1 MSKVH
6 AAGKLPDSPDLGLA
20 EKVKNPS
27 LIAMRSSQ
35 SSGFITTGSS
45 GLGGIRNDYAFQPL
59 DESRLLLQA
68 PTVSIARTAVI
79 KDRPKDV
86 ILHTLKL
93 EYRGWI
99 WYVPIRRTALRN
111 VYNALASTEYK
122 ARGKKFKISA
132 PKMSGGSSKKLNKV
146 SNREQSV
153 VESFGGGSDEP
164 MSMRGQGYG
173 GRFGGGRSGH
183 STALSINEKTNRPFV
198 HRFERYRKIL
208 SRKMYRVDQDSIKYQ
223 KEVIVSYFQDVL
235 EDLEL
240 RNHPDL
246 LEMLELSPKSF
257 DLNMGPSF
265 KEGYLKARCSADTQD
280 RLFKTDADRAL
291 CGNYCGEAGGL
302 NCCCCV
308 CFCFRKK
315 ATIKRR
321 SRVWGIIKNS
331 CISFYNDRS
340 CKKLLDVVMF
350 QPSTVVSDQLVSTG
364 SKNGVV
370 IVDTAWMAEIKLD
383 SNVTQKQWV
392 AVVKSAIVRSPW
404 VERDRFKYTP
414 RYSGSLLT
422 HGSMSS
428 LAQWFITP
436 EDLWVSIHDSLL
448 SAKEE
453 VFLAGWW
460 ISPEIYLKR
469 PGSKYPDSR
478 LDKVIEKIAARGVK
492 VCILQFKEPKV
503 MPMDSNWTR
512 ECFLS
517 KNPVG
522 KKNIQY
528 LRHGDISFP
537 YMWSHHEKLVVIDQ
551 EIAFVGGVD
560 LSLGRWDS
568 PEYRLRDDGPL
579 EEQLWRGKDYQNP
592 RLKDYVD
599 IKHAFEEN
607 PVTGAH
613 RDSTPRMP
621 RRDIHMRVFGQT
633 ALDISWHFVQ
643 RWNYVR
649 YVSNNKKHV
658 DPLLVSGAG
667 AAEMVENDHP
677 TSIDKRSEGTE
688 AEDSFQNLGTD
699 VVPGSPFSQS
709 ALNSKTGQGQGRFQ
723 KFTKSVFGMNS
734 NTSDVLDENVAN
746 VDGREAQSQRRG
758 SVSIILETKPGTE
771 AAAAASAAKRRP
783 SIMATALRR
792 LSISTPSTREK
803 DEGYTIEQDGL
814 AKPESVSDEQWNSMS
829 TTKRRSSIMGSTI
842 ELNGQR
848 VKVEDLQKPEE
859 RVVIPFKFD
868 DDDLAANT
876 SRNRMVNAV
885 GDGIVHSGVASLNG
899 VTQQDAAFLP
909 SLEAP
914 VNLVKVRKKS
924 VLHRISIHGQAID
937 KKKHST
943 LMRGLRKSKKT
954 RMDDIGEESVN
965 EGREDMEASEE
976 EVEGDNDED
985 ASDEDTENDDYNLL
999 LGNDYKPMSTCTGA
1013 IYPVRCHVLRS
1024 LGRWSAGLLETEK
1037 GIADAYKHFI
1047 ENAQHT
1053 IYIENQFFVSGMR
1066 GNGRVSNTLA
1076 QSLYSRIMKAA
1087 VNKSKFRV
1095 LVLIPLLPAME
1106 GPVKGG
1112 PLSSIAGVMY
1122 WQFRSICRGG
1132 GSLLEKLEEG
1142 GVDPSQYIKFVGLRT
1157 HEKMATGWQTEMVY
1171 IHSKLMIVDDR
1182 VTIIGSANFN
1192 DRSMLGHKDSEI
1204 CVLTEDTQMVDS
1216 VMGGQAYK
1224 AGKFSK
1230 SLRMKA
1236 WSEFCGLDVEDKEAM
1251 KVLEDPS
1258 CDECW
1263 EYLTKL
1269 AADNTDRY
1277 EKVFKDLV
1285 PSNRIRRGEDLHG
1298 TGTSS
1303 GTIKD
1308 VPTMIKKRMSVSA
1321 AVVGVDGQGDHHPDS
1336 SHGPA
1341 TTKLRSGL
1349 TIKKGSSQFKLSG
1362 SEIEGL
1368 KILTQ
1373 QSINSGGAGSSMRKS
1388 THGQDQAKK
1397 AVGLLKSVQGLLVE
1411 WPLDFMSEEFKNLHP
1426 TALPG
1431 EIFK

>member
-1 MSKVH
+1 MQSSHLAKVH
-6 AAGKLPDSPDLGLA
+6 AEDIAPKSPDLGVA
-20 EKVKNPS
+20 EKPKNKT
-27 LIAMRSSQ
+27 LIPMM
-35 SSGFITTGSS
+35 SSGVLGQGLQSIAS
-45 GLGGIRNDYAFQPL
+45 GGFGIKNDYAYLPF
-59 DESRLLLQA
+59 DESRILLQA
-68 PTVSIARTAVI
+68 PEVSIIRTAVI

-93 EYRGWI
+93 VYRGWI

-111 VYNALASTEYK
+111 VYNSLASTEYK

-132 PKMSGGSSKKLNKV
+132 PKMSSGSSKKLNKI

-153 VESFGGGSDEP
+153 VESFGGGGEP
-164 MSMRGQGYG
+164 VSMRSNSYG
-173 GRFGGGRSGH
+173 NGRGGSRFEGGGRSTRANM
-183 STALSINEKTNRPFV
+183 SDKNFSINDKTNRPFV

-208 SRKMYRVDQDSIKYQ
+208 SRKMYRVDEDSIRYQ
-223 KEVIVSYFQDVL
+223 KEVIISYFRDVL

-257 DLNMGPSF
+257 DSNMGPSF

-291 CGNYCGEAGGL
+291 CGNFCGEAGGL

-321 SRVWGIIKNS
+321 SRLWGIIKNS
-331 CISFYNDRS
+331 SISFYNERS
-340 CKKLLDVVMF
+340 CKKLVDVVMF

-370 IVDTAWMAEIKLD
+370 IVDSAWMAEIKLD
-383 SNVTQKQWV
+383 SNVQQKQWV
-392 AVVKSAIVRSPW
+392 AVVKSAIVRCPW
-404 VERDRFKYTP
+404 VERERFKYTP

-436 EDLWVSIHDSLL
+436 EDLWISIHDSLL
-448 SAKEE
+448 NAKEE

-469 PGSKYPDSR
+469 PGHKFPNGR
-478 LDKVIEKIAARGVK
+478 LDKVIETIAKRGVK
-492 VCILQFKEPKV
+492 VYILQFKEPKV
-503 MPMDSNWTR
+503 MPMDSMWTR

-551 EIAFVGGVD
+551 DIAFAGGVD
-560 LSLGRWDS
+560 LSLGRWDT
-568 PEYRLRDDGPL
+568 PEYKLRDDGPV
-579 EEQLWRGKDYQNP
+579 EKQLWRGKDYQNP
-592 RLKDYVD
+592 RLRDYVD
-599 IKHAFEEN
+599 VRHAMDEN
-607 PVTGAH
+607 PVTGTNRAA
-613 RDSTPRMP
+613 TPRMP

-643 RWNYVR
+643 RWNY
-649 YVSNNKKHV
+649 NQNKGVK
-658 DPLLVSGAG
+658 
-667 AAEMVENDHP
+667 
-677 TSIDKRSEGTE
+677 K
-688 AEDSFQNLGTD
+688 
-699 VVPGSPFSQS
+699 
-709 ALNSKTGQGQGRFQ
+709 GRFST
-723 KFTKSVFGMNS
+723 FTKSVFGVNS
-734 NTSDVLDENVAN
+734 TNSDVLDDKVAN
-746 VDGREAQSQRRG
+746 VDGGAVSQRRG
-758 SVSIILETKPGTE
+758 SVSVILETKPGTE
-771 AAAAASAAKRRP
+771 AAAAANASKRRP
-783 SIMATALRR
+783 SMMASAMRR
-792 LSISTPSTREK
+792 LSISQSSPTSGRGDGGGGG
-803 DEGYTIEQDGL
+803 DEGGGIV
-814 AKPESVSDEQWNSMS
+814 KPDSVSDEQWNSMS
-829 TTKRRSSIMGSTI
+829 TTKRRSSIMSSTI
-842 ELNGQR
+842 ELNGQQ
-848 VKVEDLQKPEE
+848 VKVEDLQNPEE
-859 RVVIPFKFD
+859 RVVMPFKFD
-868 DDDLAANT
+868 DDDEAAT
-876 SRNRMVNAV
+876 ASRNRMVKAV
-885 GDGIVHSGVASLNG
+885 GDGVVHSNRSMNG
-899 VTQQDAAFLP
+899 VTQQDADFLP

-914 VNLVKVRKKS
+914 REPVSARKMS
-924 VLHRISIHGQAID
+924 VLHKISVLGQKMNRRQHNVLARRR
-937 KKKHST
+937 ST
-943 LMRGLRKSKKT
+943 RGASP
-954 RMDDIGEESVN
+954 RMGDLQEVDELGEGSEGEGSEGEGSN
-965 EGREDMEASEE
+965 EEGEDEE
-976 EVEGDNDED
+976 L
-985 ASDEDTENDDYNLL
+985 DYGTL
-999 LGNDYKPMSTCTGA
+999 LGSAYKPNSTCTGK
-1013 IYPVRCHVLRS
+1013 IYP
-1024 LGRWSAGLLETEK
+1024 

-1095 LVLIPLLPAME
+1095 LILIPLLPAME

-1132 GSLLEKLEEG
+1132 GSLLEMLEEG
-1142 GVDPSQYIKFVGLRT
+1142 GVDPSEYIKFVGLRT
-1157 HEKMATGWQTEMVY
+1157 HEQMSTGWQTEMVY

-1204 CVLTEDTQMVDS
+1204 CVLTEDTKMVDS
-1216 VMGGQAYK
+1216 KMGGQAYK

-1236 WSEFCGLDVEDKEAM
+1236 WSEFCGIDPEDEEAM
-1251 KVLEDPS
+1251 KILEDPS

-1263 EYLTKL
+1263 DYLTKL
-1269 AADNTDRY
+1269 AADNTSKY

-1285 PSNRIRRGEDLHG
+1285 PSNRIKKGDDLHG
-1298 TGTSS
+1298 TGASS

-1308 VPTMIKKRMSVSA
+1308 SSVSFRKRMSVSA
-1321 AVVGVDGQGDHHPDS
+1321 AAVPGDGAMGLPGLSTGGLGGRDGH
-1336 SHGPA
+1336 SHVPA
-1341 TTKLRSGL
+1341 DREVNRSPSGL
-1349 TIKKGSSQFKLSG
+1349 R
-1362 SEIEGL
+1362 
-1368 KILTQ
+1368 
-1373 QSINSGGAGSSMRKS
+1373 GGGGSMRGS
-1388 THGQDQAKK
+1388 THSQDQAKK
-1397 AVGLLKSVQGLLVE
+1397 AVNLLNSVQGLLVE
-1411 WPLDFMSEEFKNLHP
+1411 WPLDFMSEDFKHLHP